1 MLVYREERI
10 SQERRFRREQDFLT
24 SPTLD
29 PVSTLTIW
37 KPQEYFFFKKKKKIY
52 LFLAASG
59 LRCSMQDLS
68 LLCAGFSSSV
78 TVLTAPQYVES

>member
-37 KPQEYFFFKKKKKIY
+37 KPQEYFFFQKKKNY
-52 LFLAASG
+52 LFIFG
-59 LRCSMQDLS
+59 CIRPS
-68 LLCAGFSSSV
+68 LQHAGSFIAV
-78 TVLTAPQYVES
+78 RGFL